1 MLKEPETEG
10 FKLYLEDLK
19 NAWHKKYYTTKG
31 YLYMLVVIL
40 SQDAPLEI
48 SNVTEFCREWEIERK
63 SFYKAKDTL
72 IKQGRIEVK
81 QSESSMFL
89 TQIRQ

>member
-10 FKLYLEDLK
+10 FEISLEYLQY
-19 NAWHKKYYTTKG
+19 AWHKKSYTAKG

-63 SFYKAKDTL
+63 SFYKAKATL

-81 QSESSMFL
+81 QRDSSMFL
-89 TQIRQ
+89 TQLRQ